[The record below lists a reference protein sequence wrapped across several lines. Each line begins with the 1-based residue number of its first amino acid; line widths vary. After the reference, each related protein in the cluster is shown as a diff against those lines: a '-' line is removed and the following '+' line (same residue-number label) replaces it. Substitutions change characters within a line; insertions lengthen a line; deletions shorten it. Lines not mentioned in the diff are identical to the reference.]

1 MNDYMQTLLEQIT
14 KSPAG
19 LETGGLLICIA
30 MSLLGSLFVLFTYKI
45 FYENS
50 SNRGLHNSF
59 LIIGP
64 AVTGIFL
71 AIQFSLPL
79 SLGLL
84 GALSIIRF
92 RTPVKDPE
100 EVSYLL
106 ILIASSIACAT
117 FNFVLQGIVL
127 GIVFLVQLVYKRC
140 WGNEFFN
147 VRRGHVLLSST
158 DTNLQE
164 NSVSKIMQKNLEK
177 AELRSANK
185 QGDVIS
191 FHYTFKHSQ
200 SSPYD
205 AIESDL
211 KKLTTSFDLNLLMNE
226 LDA

>member
-1 MNDYMQTLLEQIT
+1 MQTLLDQISG
-14 KSPAG
+14 SPAG
-19 LETGGLLICIA
+19 LETGGLLVCIS
-30 MSLLGSLFVLFTYKI
+30 MSLLGSLFVLFTYKV

-64 AVTGIFL
+64 TVTGIFL

-106 ILIASSIACAT
+106 ILIASSISCAT
-117 FNFVLQGIVL
+117 FNFILQGIVL
-127 GIVFLVQLVYKRC
+127 GLVFLIQLAYKRFF
-140 WGNEFFN
+140 GNNFFN
-147 VRRGHVLLSST
+147 VRRGHVLLSSADMDLT
-158 DTNLQE
+158 E
-164 NSVSKIMQKNLEK
+164 ESVSEIMKKNLNK
-177 AELRSANK
+177 AELRSANR
-185 QGDVIS
+185 QGNLLS
-191 FHYTFKHSQ
+191 FHYTFKHTKK
-200 SSPYD
+200 SPYD
-205 AIESDL
+205 KIDADL
-211 KKLTTSFDLNLLMNE
+211 KKLTQTFDLNLLMNE